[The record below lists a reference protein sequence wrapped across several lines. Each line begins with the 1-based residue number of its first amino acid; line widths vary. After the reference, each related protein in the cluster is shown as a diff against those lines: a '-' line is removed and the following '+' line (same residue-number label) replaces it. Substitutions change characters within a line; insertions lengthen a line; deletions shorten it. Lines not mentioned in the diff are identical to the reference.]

1 MNNQTKDSIQE
12 LEYIESRLKLAN
24 EAVELIHEFE
34 EIVSEIG
41 ISIMREVS
49 INEEKLTIKAI
60 DPNDND
66 LELEL
71 YEVAT
76 VYRSIIDG
84 CGPCGGIFEEE
95 IDFRIDD
102 IEDDYKNKSKE
113 EFRKNPVHFL
123 CKSSSE
129 FFYLDGD
136 YVCLNKELEKFF
148 NNEEFINSVKDA
160 IDFRTKEY
168 YKNRF
173 QHK

>member
-1 MNNQTKDSIQE
+1 MNNQIKDSTQE
-12 LEYIESRLKLAN
+12 LEYIERRLKLAN

-34 EIVSEIG
+34 EIVGKIG
-41 ISIMREVS
+41 FSIMREVS

-84 CGPCGGIFEEE
+84 CGPCGGIFEE

-113 EFRKNPVHFL
+113 ELLN
-123 CKSSSE
+123 
-129 FFYLDGD
+129 
-136 YVCLNKELEKFF
+136 YVGHL
-148 NNEEFINSVKDA
+148 
-160 IDFRTKEY
+160 Y
-168 YKNRF
+168 YAKYRCIEIYDRL
-173 QHK
+173 QDIEDEA

>member
-1 MNNQTKDSIQE
+1 MNNQIKDSIQE
-12 LEYIESRLKLAN
+12 LEYI
-24 EAVELIHEFE
+24 
-34 EIVSEIG
+34 

-102 IEDDYKNKSKE
+102 IEEDYKNKSKE
-113 EFRKNPVHFL
+113 EFLN
-123 CKSSSE
+123 
-129 FFYLDGD
+129 
-136 YVCLNKELEKFF
+136 YVGHL
-148 NNEEFINSVKDA
+148 
-160 IDFRTKEY
+160 Y
-168 YKNRF
+168 YAKYRCIEIYDRL
-173 QHK
+173 QDIEDEA

>member
-1 MNNQTKDSIQE
+1 MNNQIKDSIQE

-34 EIVSEIG
+34 EIVSEIE

-113 EFRKNPVHFL
+113 EFLN
-123 CKSSSE
+123 
-129 FFYLDGD
+129 
-136 YVCLNKELEKFF
+136 YVGHL
-148 NNEEFINSVKDA
+148 
-160 IDFRTKEY
+160 Y
-168 YKNRF
+168 YAKYRCIEIYDRL
-173 QHK
+173 QDIEDEA

>member
-1 MNNQTKDSIQE
+1 MNNQMKDSIQE

-34 EIVSEIG
+34 AIVGEIG

-49 INEEKLTIKAI
+49 INEDELTIKAI

-84 CGPCGGIFEEE
+84 CGPCGGMFEEE
-95 IDFRIDD
+95 IDFRIHD

-113 EFRKNPVHFL
+113 EFLN
-123 CKSSSE
+123 
-129 FFYLDGD
+129 
-136 YVCLNKELEKFF
+136 YVGHL
-148 NNEEFINSVKDA
+148 
-160 IDFRTKEY
+160 Y
-168 YKNRF
+168 YAKYRC
-173 QHK
+173 QEIYERLQEIECE

>member
-1 MNNQTKDSIQE
+1 MNNQMKDSIQE

-34 EIVSEIG
+34 AIVGEIG

-49 INEEKLTIKAI
+49 INEDELTIKAI

-76 VYRSIIDG
+76 VYRSVIDG
-84 CGPCGGIFEEE
+84 WGPCGGMFEEE

-113 EFRKNPVHFL
+113 EFLN
-123 CKSSSE
+123 
-129 FFYLDGD
+129 
-136 YVCLNKELEKFF
+136 YVGHL
-148 NNEEFINSVKDA
+148 
-160 IDFRTKEY
+160 Y
-168 YKNRF
+168 YAKYRCIEIYDRL
-173 QHK
+173 QDIEDEA

>member
-1 MNNQTKDSIQE
+1 MNNEMKDSIQE
-12 LEYIESRLKLAN
+12 LEYKAKWLKLAN

-34 EIVSEIG
+34 EIVGKIG

-49 INEEKLTIKAI
+49 INEDELTIKAI

-76 VYRSIIDG
+76 VYRSVIDG
-84 CGPCGGIFEEE
+84 WGPCGGMFEEE

-113 EFRKNPVHFL
+113 EFLNYVGHLYYAKYR
-123 CKSSSE
+123 CKE
-129 FFYLDGD
+129 IYERLQEIED
-136 YVCLNKELEKFF
+136 E
-148 NNEEFINSVKDA
+148 A
-160 IDFRTKEY
+160 
-168 YKNRF
+168 
-173 QHK
+173 

>member
-1 MNNQTKDSIQE
+1 MNNQIKDSIQE

-113 EFRKNPVHFL
+113 EFLNYDEIEKYMDFGGIRMERDILIQEDGRSRILGNKFPRTADEIEEYIEEYRK
-123 CKSSSE
+123 
-129 FFYLDGD
+129 
-136 YVCLNKELEKFF
+136 
-148 NNEEFINSVKDA
+148 
-160 IDFRTKEY
+160 
-168 YKNRF
+168 
-173 QHK
+173 

>member
-1 MNNQTKDSIQE
+1 MNSQTKDSIQK
-12 LEYIESRLKLAN
+12 LEHIESRLKLAN

-49 INEEKLTIKAI
+49 INEEKLTIK
-60 DPNDND
+60 
-66 LELEL
+66 
-71 YEVAT
+71 

-113 EFRKNPVHFL
+113 EFLN
-123 CKSSSE
+123 
-129 FFYLDGD
+129 
-136 YVCLNKELEKFF
+136 YVGHL
-148 NNEEFINSVKDA
+148 
-160 IDFRTKEY
+160 Y
-168 YKNRF
+168 YAKYRCIEIYDRL
-173 QHK
+173 QDIEDEA

>member
-12 LEYIESRLKLAN
+12 LEYIERRLKLAN

-34 EIVSEIG
+34 EIVGKIG
-41 ISIMREVS
+41 FSVMREVS

-95 IDFRIDD
+95 IDFRIDEFLNYVGHLYYAKYRCIEIYDRLQD
-102 IEDDYKNKSKE
+102 IEDE
-113 EFRKNPVHFL
+113 
-123 CKSSSE
+123 
-129 FFYLDGD
+129 
-136 YVCLNKELEKFF
+136 
-148 NNEEFINSVKDA
+148 A
-160 IDFRTKEY
+160 
-168 YKNRF
+168 
-173 QHK
+173 